1 MLLLLLLGQCGR
13 WVRSS
18 MGYETDITKSG
29 WERKAF
35 KLSFRIDAAAEDF
48 IAEAKLALFGCAS

>member
-1 MLLLLLLGQCGR
+1 
-13 WVRSS
+13 

>member
-1 MLLLLLLGQCGR
+1 MGEKG
-13 WVRSS
+13 SS

-48 IAEAKLALFGCAS
+48 IAEAKLALFGCASWWQPERKKIT